1 MSTYVRLRLAAEEYA
16 VPVTYVREVIG
27 LDEVVPVPGTP
38 GDVIGVRNLR
48 GQILPVI
55 DLTVLLGI
63 SRTAPPRLLLITES
77 GGQQAGLA
85 LDEVSGI
92 AELPKPSTEHESGLL
107 EGSVLVGSD
116 LIGVIDVPSVFREL
130 ERLRQ

>member
-1 MSTYVRLRLAAEEYA
+1 VSTCVRLRLAGEQYA
-16 VPVTYVREVIG
+16 VPVAHVREVIG

-55 DLTVLLGI
+55 ELSVLLGI
-63 SRTAPPRLLLITES
+63 SREAPPRLLLIAEA
-77 GGQQAGLA
+77 GGLRAGLA

-92 AELPKPSTEHESGLL
+92 SDLPPPSAENESGLL
-107 EGSVLVGSD
+107 VGSVLAGSD
-116 LIGVIDVPSVFREL
+116 LIGVIDVPKVFGEL
-130 ERLRQ
+130 ARARA

>member
-1 MSTYVRLRLAAEEYA
+1 MRLRLAAEQYA
-16 VPVTYVREVIG
+16 VPVTHVREVIG
-27 LDEVVPVPGTP
+27 LDEVIPVPGTP

-63 SRTAPPRLLLITES
+63 SRTAPPRLLLIAEAD
-77 GGQQAGLA
+77 GLRAGFA

-92 AELPKPSTEHESGLL
+92 AELPPPSAENESSLL
-107 EGSVLVGSD
+107 EGSVLVGAD
-116 LIGVIDVPSVFREL
+116 LIGVIDVPKAFSEL
-130 ERLRQ
+130 AKART